1 MIGAA
6 FRVMALTLL
15 RDRAALVMAFVL
27 PTVIFAIFAA
37 IFSGAVRRPHPHP
50 SGTGGSGGDARH
62 RAPRL
67 GARGRH
73 ELARHAAARRPRRRN
88 GGGAR
93 GRGRRGAGAA
103 RRPRGGTLGRI
114 RAGPPGCAGREPR
127 QGARHPDR
135 AGPAP
140 AGAQRGPAR
149 RGALP
154 HRRGRGAHRKIGPD
168 ERAFLDEAFAEQ
180 RARKEPFSFSALVER
195 QSTAAAVGNARVSYY
210 AGAIAAVFLLF
221 AAMQGALSLVEERES
236 GLADRLSAG
245 PGGLGVI
252 VVGKFLFLTLQGVV
266 QAGLIFGAAALLH
279 GVTIGPHW
287 PAFLLTCGLVS
298 AMAAGLALAA
308 CAGRGD
314 APAGASLRHLRR
326 PAALGGRR
334 QHGAPLPD
342 AALAPAGRWFTPNAW
357 AIEAFQ
363 GALGEGSAVRPG
375 ACWRRWRS
383 PASARPSPSWPGGPH
398 EPLPPLP
405 HATDRRVDAGLSPRQ
420 LEPGGTPPGRSA
432 GA

>member
-37 IFSGAVRRPHPHP
+37 IFSGAVGDRIRIHLGLADLAGTPATARLVSALAADTSLRVTRLPADLAAATEAVRAGEVDVALVLRGDLAAAP
-50 SGTGGSGGDARH
+50 SGAS
-62 RAPRL
+62 APDHPVVLVENPAKALATPIAL
-67 GARGRH
+67 GQ
-73 ELARHAAARRPRRRN
+73 L
-88 GGGAR
+88 
-93 GRGRRGAGAA
+93 
-103 RRPRGGTLGRI
+103 
-114 RAGPPGCAGREPR
+114 
-127 QGARHPDR
+127 
-135 AGPAP
+135 
-140 AGAQRGPAR
+140 QRVLNE
-149 RGALP
+149 ALP
-154 HRRGRGAHRKIGPD
+154 DVVLSRIVADVERTGKIGPD

-308 CAGRGD
+308 CAAAATRQQAHLFATFGVLLLSAVGGSMVPRFLM
-314 APAGASLRHLRR
+314 PPWLQQAG
-326 PAALGGRR
+326 
-334 QHGAPLPD
+334 
-342 AALAPAGRWFTPNAW
+342 WFTPNAW

-363 GALGEGSAVRPG
+363 GALGEGSAV
-375 ACWRRWRS
+375 
-383 PASARPSPSWPGGPH
+383 PAWGVLAA
-398 EPLPPLP
+398 LAL
-405 HATDRRVDAGLSPRQ
+405 AGL
-420 LEPGGTPPGRSA
+420 
-432 GA
+432 GAALALVARRPA

>member
-37 IFSGAVRRPHPHP
+37 IFSGAVGDRIRIHLGLADLAGTPATARLVSALAADTSLRVTRLPADLAAATEAVRAGEVDVALVLRGDLAAAP
-50 SGTGGSGGDARH
+50 SGAS
-62 RAPRL
+62 APDHPVVLVENPAKALATPIAL
-67 GARGRH
+67 GQ
-73 ELARHAAARRPRRRN
+73 L
-88 GGGAR
+88 
-93 GRGRRGAGAA
+93 
-103 RRPRGGTLGRI
+103 
-114 RAGPPGCAGREPR
+114 
-127 QGARHPDR
+127 
-135 AGPAP
+135 
-140 AGAQRGPAR
+140 QRVLNE
-149 RGALP
+149 ALP
-154 HRRGRGAHRKIGPD
+154 DVVLSRIVADVERTGKIGPD

-180 RARKEPFSFSALVER
+180 RAKKEPFSFSALVER

-252 VVGKFLFLTLQGVV
+252 VVGKFLFLMLQGVV

-308 CAGRGD
+308 CAAAATRQQAHLFATFGVLLLSAVGGSMVPRFLM
-314 APAGASLRHLRR
+314 PPWLQQAG
-326 PAALGGRR
+326 
-334 QHGAPLPD
+334 
-342 AALAPAGRWFTPNAW
+342 WFTPNAW

-363 GALGEGSAVRPG
+363 GALGEGRAV
-375 ACWRRWRS
+375 
-383 PASARPSPSWPGGPH
+383 PAWGVLAA
-398 EPLPPLP
+398 LAL
-405 HATDRRVDAGLSPRQ
+405 AGL
-420 LEPGGTPPGRSA
+420 
-432 GA
+432 GAALALVARRPA

>member
-37 IFSGAVRRPHPHP
+37 IFSGAVGDRIRIHLGLSDLAGTPATARLAAALEADTSLRVTRLPADLGAATRAVRAGEVDVALVLRGDLAAAP
-50 SGTGGSGGDARH
+50 SGASA
-62 RAPRL
+62 
-67 GARGRH
+67 
-73 ELARHAAARRPRRRN
+73 
-88 GGGAR
+88 
-93 GRGRRGAGAA
+93 
-103 RRPRGGTLGRI
+103 
-114 RAGPPGCAGREPR
+114 
-127 QGARHPDR
+127 PDR
-135 AGPAP
+135 PVVLIENPAKALATP
-140 AGAQRGPAR
+140 IALGQLQRVLNE
-149 RGALP
+149 ALP
-154 HRRGRGAHRKIGPD
+154 DVVLSRIVADVERTGKIGPD

-195 QSTAAAVGNARVSYY
+195 RSTAAADGNARVSYY

-221 AAMQGALSLVEERES
+221 AAMQGALSLVEERDS

-287 PAFLLTCGLVS
+287 PAFLATCGLVA

-308 CAGRGD
+308 CAAAATRQQAHLFATFGVLLLSAVGGSMVPRFLM
-314 APAGASLRHLRR
+314 PPWLQQAG
-326 PAALGGRR
+326 
-334 QHGAPLPD
+334 
-342 AALAPAGRWFTPNAW
+342 WFTPNAW

-363 GALGEGSAVRPG
+363 GALGEG
-375 ACWRRWRS
+375 
-383 PASARPSPSWPGGPH
+383 ARAALLAWSV
-398 EPLPPLP
+398 L
-405 HATDRRVDAGLSPRQ
+405 AGLA
-420 LEPGGTPPGRSA
+420 LA
-432 GA
+432 GLGAALALVARRPA